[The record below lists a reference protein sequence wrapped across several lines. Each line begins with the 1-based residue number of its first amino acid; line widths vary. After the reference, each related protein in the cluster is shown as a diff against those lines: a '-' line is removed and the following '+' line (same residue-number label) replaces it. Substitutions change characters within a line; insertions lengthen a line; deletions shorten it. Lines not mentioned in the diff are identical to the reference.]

1 MYEELWSAVDFKLG
15 SAEFFLQEMGK
26 DLVPVSLRSQS
37 TAAIQSSAGAIVDNL
52 WQKRFYP
59 HLDAFLAITRSVPD
73 IIQSCFGADPRVNYK
88 KRTPIREWFT
98 QLDTEEQDR
107 RRKFQSQFTQHYE
120 NFSQLLLSRAR
131 LATLH
136 WSGTPP
142 VEVKVV
148 GRWRDVYIGSPLEPL
163 PSSECPH
170 IIAGEDPALQVAATH
185 PPLPVEPTP
194 DSFVLTIASSSGTAR
209 KPLFPECNEYLVE
222 ARNIRDKARLIC
234 QQVHGSVK
242 LTAPPTV

>member
-1 MYEELWSAVDFKLG
+1 MHEELWAAVEFKLEN
-15 SAEFFLQEMGK
+15 ARFFLEQMAN
-26 DLVPVSLRSQS
+26 DLSPAGDARTQISV
-37 TAAIQSSAGAIVDNL
+37 AIQSTGAIMCNL
-52 WQKRFYP
+52 WQKRFYA
-59 HLDAFLAITRSVPD
+59 HLDAFLAMTRSTPD

-148 GRWRDVYIGSPLEPL
+148 GRWGDVYIGSPLEPL
-163 PSSECPH
+163 PSSECAH

-194 DSFVLTIASSSGTAR
+194 DSFVLTIASSSGTAK